1 MIIPSLG
8 NYVNSIGYDF
18 SNDNILSTCKV
29 HRRLHGVL
37 VEISRWTVQ
46 KCRWNKPV
54 ACRAEAHARRAAL
67 PAPSPAAIGVLF
79 AVSSLPAQ
87 SRGCPIGMRSVEEY
101 NLKNTMLLCALAVTA
116 AFAGQAEAVYKCTTS
131 KGVIYQDRPCKEGT
145 ESDVTIVIPTGEMAP
160 KAGSAQDDPTPA
172 NVVRQE
178 SRFDASKQGRTGDDP
193 ASASKSA
200 DNRNTTSAATS
211 AADDARKR
219 SARVVESVLP
229 MTADDARKAD
239 PTAKYYTTD
248 AAGPGAE
255 VPEHM
260 TCESPTGEK
269 RRFILTNGKLT
280 SI

>member
-1 MIIPSLG
+1 M
-8 NYVNSIGYDF
+8 
-18 SNDNILSTCKV
+18 
-29 HRRLHGVL
+29 
-37 VEISRWTVQ
+37 
-46 KCRWNKPV
+46 
-54 ACRAEAHARRAAL
+54 
-67 PAPSPAAIGVLF
+67 
-79 AVSSLPAQ
+79 PAQ
-87 SRGCPIGMRSVEEY
+87 SRGCQIGTRSVEEY

-178 SRFDASKQGRTGDDP
+178 SRFGASKQGRTGDDS
-193 ASASKSA
+193 ASATRPA
-200 DNRNTTSAATS
+200 DNRNTTSGISS
-211 AADDARKR
+211 AADDARNR
-219 SARVVESVLP
+219 SSRVVESQLP
-229 MTADDARKAD
+229 MSADEARKTE

-248 AAGPGAE
+248 AAAPGAE
-255 VPEHM
+255 APEHM

-269 RRFILTNGKLT
+269 RRFILSNGKLT